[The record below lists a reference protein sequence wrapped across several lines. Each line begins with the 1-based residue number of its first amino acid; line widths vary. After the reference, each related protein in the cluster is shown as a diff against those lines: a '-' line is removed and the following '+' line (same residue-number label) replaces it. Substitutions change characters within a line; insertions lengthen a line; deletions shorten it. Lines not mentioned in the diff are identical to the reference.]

1 MQNESCLSSSAN
13 IVQGSRRHSGN
24 YDTLETTRAKALQG
38 KIQSQS
44 TPSITKSYLETSDIN
59 AQPQDFVV
67 SNGQKYRVN
76 RIPRGHIEQSSV
88 SMQSPRLLDGSDLD
102 DNQNDVHWLRGALD
116 KADLII
122 KRQND
127 EIRRQSQQ
135 IQKLEG
141 ALASAIAR
149 INNENENGR
158 RKGFPKQL
166 GTRIMIL
173 AFPQSKTA
181 MRSRTHHHCH
191 QIILLPLSVK
201 GGDCLRRFR

>member
-1 MQNESCLSSSAN
+1 MQNESYLSSSAN
-13 IVQGSRRHSGN
+13 TVQGSRRHSGN
-24 YDTLETTRAKALQG
+24 YDTLETTRAKALQGSGSTKKIYIDNNKIHLFNSFIFSFTDLG

-116 KADLII
+116 KADFII

-141 ALASAIAR
+141 ALASAMAR
-149 INNENENGR
+149 IKNKNENG
-158 RKGFPKQL
+158 
-166 GTRIMIL
+166 
-173 AFPQSKTA
+173 
-181 MRSRTHHHCH
+181 
-191 QIILLPLSVK
+191 
-201 GGDCLRRFR
+201 